1 VRRAGPAER
10 REWLPPGLERK
21 LLALPDGPIR
31 ERAAARAIAELDPA
45 EAARVLDAALR
56 RARTGSA
63 TEAGVAWA
71 ICQAVRPEL
80 GVPYEHLADI
90 YAEARK
96 ADLLAAAL
104 LVTPLP
110 KRVAPDG
117 NPSSAGAGE
126 LSLGYRRALART
138 LSPAALDRLA
148 ADADAGIV
156 RELLR
161 NPRLTEKE
169 VMRLATRRPARQDV
183 LEIIAASRFG
193 QRPTVKTALARNP
206 YCPPA
211 LALRL
216 LAHLPGKALREMA
229 DDGTLL
235 PEIQRLASCLCAL
248 EREEPDDELDDEA
261 DGPF

>member
-1 VRRAGPAER
+1 MPPASPPQPER
-10 REWLPPGLERK
+10 LPPGLERK

-31 ERAAARAIAELDPA
+31 ERAAARAIAQMDPS
-45 EAARVLDAALR
+45 EAAQALEAALR
-56 RARTGSA
+56 RARTGTA

-80 GVPYEHLADI
+80 GVPYEHLAAI
-90 YAEARK
+90 YGEARK
-96 ADLLAAAL
+96 AELLAAAL

-110 KRVAPDG
+110 VRVAPDG
-117 NPSSAGAGE
+117 NPSSALAGE
-126 LSLGYRRALART
+126 MSLGHRRALART
-138 LSPAALDRLA
+138 LSPAVMDRLA

-161 NPRLTEKE
+161 NPRLTERE

-183 LEIIAASRFG
+183 LETIAASRFG
-193 QRPTVKTALARNP
+193 KRPTVKTALARNP

-229 DDGTLL
+229 SDGTLL
-235 PEIQRLASCLCAL
+235 PEIQRLAACLCAV
-248 EREEPDDELDDEA
+248 ERDDEA
-261 DGPF
+261 D